1 MHLAELVRMRTQP
14 CAGLL
19 LALTQRCP
27 LSCAHCSTSSSPRA
41 PQHSGAPFRRLVGTF
56 TAAEHPELVFMS
68 GGEPLLRPRLVA
80 DLATAARAAGTR
92 SCLLSGM
99 FFARADGLAP
109 VLRHAIAALDHFSA
123 SLDEFHEREV
133 GRERVLAALA
143 TIADLV
149 AAVSL
154 HVTAASTDYLDDVLP
169 VIRRR
174 FGQRVPVLVSRVQPT
189 GRARTLLPDR
199 QPVLASGPCEF
210 AGWPLVDFDGTVFAC
225 SRQSLARAHR
235 PAHLVLGHA
244 GRDSW
249 PELRRRSLAQPAL
262 RAVRSVG
269 PVEAARRAGASI
281 RADVCATCVR
291 LPPHTQPPAAGVEL
305 LAGQLLSRVPPRQWA
320 RRWGAGD
327 HADLVELGWTGDQ
340 PDPVEP
346 GPPAD
351 QADPAV
357 PGPPGDQ
364 ADPAVPGRPGA
375 AAVPEVP
382 T

>member
-19 LALTQRCP
+19 LALTLRCP

-56 TAAEHPELVFMS
+56 TEAEHPQVILMS

-80 DLATAARAAGTR
+80 DLATTARAAGTR

-99 FFARADGLAP
+99 FFARGSGLAP
-109 VLRHAIAALDHFSA
+109 ALRHAIATLDHFSA

-133 GRERVLAALA
+133 GRERVLTALA

-154 HVTAASTDYLDDVLP
+154 HVTAVSTDYLDDVLP
-169 VIRRR
+169 AVRRR
-174 FGQRVPVLVSRVQPT
+174 FGHRVPVLVSRVQPT
-189 GRARTLLPDR
+189 GRARTLLPEPVAAAPADR
-199 QPVLASGPCEF
+199 EPVTAPADPEPVPAGGPCEF

-244 GRDSW
+244 GQDGW
-249 PELRRRSLAQPAL
+249 PELRRRSLARPAL
-262 RAVRSVG
+262 RAVRTIG
-269 PVEAARRAGASI
+269 PVEAARRAGAPTC
-281 RADVCATCVR
+281 ADACATCVR
-291 LPPHTQPPAAGVEL
+291 LPPHTQAPPAGVEL
-305 LAGQLLSRVPPRQWA
+305 LAGQLLHRVPPRQWA

-327 HADLVELGWTGDQ
+327 HAGLVELGW
-340 PDPVEP
+340 
-346 GPPAD
+346 AD
-351 QADPAV
+351 AAA
-357 PGPPGDQ
+357 G
-364 ADPAVPGRPGA
+364 AAGA
-375 AAVPEVP
+375 AAAPEVSG
-382 T
+382 

>member
-27 LSCAHCSTSSSPRA
+27 LSCAHCSTDSSPRA

-56 TAAEHPELVFMS
+56 TPAEHPQVIFMS

-80 DLATAARAAGTR
+80 DLATTARAAGTR

-99 FFARADGLAP
+99 FFARAAAGLTP
-109 VLRHAIAALDHFSA
+109 VLRQAVTTLDHFSA

-133 GRERVLAALA
+133 GREHVLTALA
-143 TIADLV
+143 VIADLV

-154 HVTAASTDYLDDVLP
+154 HVTAVSTGYLDDVLP

-174 FGQRVPVLVSRVQPT
+174 FGHRVPVLVSRVQPT
-189 GRARTLLPDR
+189 GRARTLLPGR
-199 QPVLASGPCEF
+199 EAVPALPGREAVPALPAPEAVSAGGPCEF

-249 PELRRRSLAQPAL
+249 PELRRRSLTRPAL
-262 RAVRSVG
+262 RAVRAIG
-269 PVEAARRAGASI
+269 PVEAARRAGASTC
-281 RADVCATCVR
+281 ADACTTCVR
-291 LPPHTQPPAAGVEL
+291 LPPHIQPPPAGVEL
-305 LAGQLLSRVPPRQWA
+305 LAGQLLNRVPPHQWA

-327 HADLVELGWTGDQ
+327 HAGLVELGW
-340 PDPVEP
+340 P
-346 GPPAD
+346 GT
-351 QADPAV
+351 
-357 PGPPGDQ
+357 
-364 ADPAVPGRPGA
+364 A
-375 AAVPEVP
+375 AAPEVP